1 MTLTKLQ
8 ELSRKSTNKNFASA
22 YKELYNKCTNNSFIC
37 EEALISEKA
46 EALLEYYLPI
56 AQKTKNTEMSQKCIA
71 LQKAKVHYKTDKQVS
86 DALLEIV
93 SDDKTDEQI
102 KNIYKNSDK
111 ARFTKLST
119 FNTALKLLRPENGN
133 V

>member
-8 ELSRKSTNKNFASA
+8 ELSKQSSNKNFANA
-22 YKELYNKCTNNSFIC
+22 YKELYNKCINNTFIC

-46 EALLEYYLPI
+46 EALLKDYLPI
-56 AQKTKNTEMSQKCIA
+56 AQKTKNVELSQKCIA
-71 LQKAKVHYKTDKQVS
+71 LQKAKVQYKTDKQVS
-86 DALLEIV
+86 DALIEII

-111 ARFTKLST
+111 AKYTKLST
-119 FNTALKLLRPENGN
+119 FNTVLKLLRS
-133 V
+133 

>member
-8 ELSRKSTNKNFASA
+8 ELSKQSSYKNFANA
-22 YKELYNKCTNNSFIC
+22 YKELYNKCINKTFIC

-46 EALLEYYLPI
+46 EALLKDYLPI
-56 AQKTKNTEMSQKCIA
+56 AQKTKNVELSQKCIA
-71 LQKAKVHYKTDKQVS
+71 LQKAKVRYKTDKQVS
-86 DALLEIV
+86 DALMEII

-111 ARFTKLST
+111 AKYTKLST
-119 FNTALKLLRPENGN
+119 FNTVLKLLRS
-133 V
+133 

>member
-1 MTLTKLQ
+1 MTLAKLQ
-8 ELSRKSTNKNFASA
+8 ELSKQSANKNFASA
-22 YKELYNKCTNNSFIC
+22 YRELYNKCINNTFIC

-46 EALLEYYLPI
+46 EALLVNYLSV
-56 AQKTKNTEMSQKCIA
+56 AQKTKNTELSQKCIA

-86 DALLEIV
+86 DALLEII

-111 ARFTKLST
+111 AKYTKLST
-119 FNTALKLLRPENGN
+119 FNTVLRLLRP
-133 V
+133 

>member
-8 ELSRKSTNKNFASA
+8 ELSKQSSNKNFANA
-22 YKELYNKCTNNSFIC
+22 YKELYNKCINNTFIC

-46 EALLEYYLPI
+46 EALLKDYLPI
-56 AQKTKNTEMSQKCIA
+56 AQRTKNIELSQKCIA
-71 LQKAKVHYKTDKQVS
+71 LQKAKVRYKTDKQVS
-86 DALLEIV
+86 DALMEII

-111 ARFTKLST
+111 AKYTKLST
-119 FNTALKLLRPENGN
+119 FNTVLKLLRS
-133 V
+133 

>member
-8 ELSRKSTNKNFASA
+8 ELSKQSSNKNFANA
-22 YKELYNKCTNNSFIC
+22 YRELYNKCINNTFIC

-46 EALLEYYLPI
+46 EALLKDYLPI
-56 AQKTKNTEMSQKCIA
+56 AQKTKNVELSQKCIA
-71 LQKAKVHYKTDKQVS
+71 LQKAKVRYKTNKQVS
-86 DALLEIV
+86 DALMEII

-111 ARFTKLST
+111 AKYTKLST
-119 FNTALKLLRPENGN
+119 FNTVLKLLRS
-133 V
+133 

>member
-8 ELSRKSTNKNFASA
+8 ELSKQSSNKNFANA
-22 YKELYNKCTNNSFIC
+22 YKELYNKCINNTFIC

-46 EALLEYYLPI
+46 EALLKDYLPI
-56 AQKTKNTEMSQKCIA
+56 AQKTKNVELSQKCIA
-71 LQKAKVHYKTDKQVS
+71 LQKAKVRYKTNKQVS
-86 DALLEIV
+86 DALMEII

-111 ARFTKLST
+111 AKYTKLST
-119 FNTALKLLRPENGN
+119 FNTVLKLLRS
-133 V
+133 

>member
-8 ELSRKSTNKNFASA
+8 ELSRQSSNKNFANA
-22 YKELYNKCTNNSFIC
+22 YRELYNKCINNTFIC

-46 EALLEYYLPI
+46 EALLKDYLPI
-56 AQKTKNTEMSQKCIA
+56 AQRTKNVELSQKCIA
-71 LQKAKVHYKTDKQVS
+71 LQKAKVRYKTDKQVS
-86 DALLEIV
+86 DALMEII

-111 ARFTKLST
+111 AKYTKLST
-119 FNTALKLLRPENGN
+119 FNTVLKLLRS
-133 V
+133 

>member
-8 ELSRKSTNKNFASA
+8 ELSKQSSNKNFANA
-22 YKELYNKCTNNSFIC
+22 YRELYNKCINNTFIC

-46 EALLEYYLPI
+46 EALLKDYLPI
-56 AQKTKNTEMSQKCIA
+56 AQRTKNIELSQKCIA
-71 LQKAKVHYKTDKQVS
+71 LQKAKVRYKTDKQVS
-86 DALLEIV
+86 DALMEII

-111 ARFTKLST
+111 AKYTKLST
-119 FNTALKLLRPENGN
+119 FNTVLKLLRS
-133 V
+133 

>member
-8 ELSRKSTNKNFASA
+8 ELSKHSSNKNFANA
-22 YKELYNKCTNNSFIC
+22 YRELYNKCINNTFIC

-46 EALLEYYLPI
+46 EALLKDYLPI
-56 AQKTKNTEMSQKCIA
+56 AQRTKNVELSQKCIA
-71 LQKAKVHYKTDKQVS
+71 LQKAKVRYKTDKQVS
-86 DALLEIV
+86 DALMEII

-111 ARFTKLST
+111 AKYTKLST
-119 FNTALKLLRPENGN
+119 FKTVLKLLRS
-133 V
+133 

>member
-8 ELSRKSTNKNFASA
+8 ELSKHSSNKNFANA
-22 YKELYNKCTNNSFIC
+22 YRELYNKCINNTFIC

-46 EALLEYYLPI
+46 EALLKDYLPI
-56 AQKTKNTEMSQKCIA
+56 AQRTKNVELSQKCIA
-71 LQKAKVHYKTDKQVS
+71 LQKAKVRYKTDKQVS
-86 DALLEIV
+86 DALMEII

-111 ARFTKLST
+111 AKYTKLST
-119 FNTALKLLRPENGN
+119 FNTVLKLLRS
-133 V
+133 

>member
-8 ELSRKSTNKNFASA
+8 ELSKQSSNKNFANA
-22 YKELYNKCTNNSFIC
+22 YKELYNKCINNTFIC

-46 EALLEYYLPI
+46 EALLKDYLPI
-56 AQKTKNTEMSQKCIA
+56 AQKTKNVELSQKCIA
-71 LQKAKVHYKTDKQVS
+71 LQKAKVRYKTDKQVS
-86 DALLEIV
+86 DALIEII

-111 ARFTKLST
+111 AKYTKLST
-119 FNTALKLLRPENGN
+119 FNTVLKLLRS
-133 V
+133 

>member
-8 ELSRKSTNKNFASA
+8 ELSKQSSNKNFANA
-22 YKELYNKCTNNSFIC
+22 YRELYNKCINNTFIC

-46 EALLEYYLPI
+46 EALLKDYLPI
-56 AQKTKNTEMSQKCIA
+56 AQKTKNVELSQKCIA
-71 LQKAKVHYKTDKQVS
+71 LQKAKVRYKTDKQVS
-86 DALLEIV
+86 DALMEII

-111 ARFTKLST
+111 AKYTKLST
-119 FNTALKLLRPENGN
+119 FNTVLKLLRS
-133 V
+133 

>member
-8 ELSRKSTNKNFASA
+8 ELSKQSINKNFANA
-22 YKELYNKCTNNSFIC
+22 YKELYNKCINNTFIC

-46 EALLEYYLPI
+46 EVLLKDYLLI
-56 AQKTKNTEMSQKCIA
+56 AQRTKNVELSQKCIA
-71 LQKAKVHYKTDKQVS
+71 LQKAKVRYKTDKQVS
-86 DALLEIV
+86 DALMEII

-111 ARFTKLST
+111 AKYTKLST
-119 FNTALKLLRPENGN
+119 FNTVLKLLRS
-133 V
+133 

>member
-8 ELSRKSTNKNFASA
+8 ELSKHSSNKNFANA
-22 YKELYNKCTNNSFIC
+22 YRELYSKCINNTFIC

-46 EALLEYYLPI
+46 EALLKDYLPI
-56 AQKTKNTEMSQKCIA
+56 AQRTKNVELSQKCIA
-71 LQKAKVHYKTDKQVS
+71 LQKAKVRYKTDKQVS
-86 DALLEIV
+86 DALMEII

-111 ARFTKLST
+111 SKYTKLST
-119 FNTALKLLRPENGN
+119 FNTVLKLLRS
-133 V
+133 

>member
-8 ELSRKSTNKNFASA
+8 ELSKQSSNKNFANA
-22 YKELYNKCTNNSFIC
+22 YKELYNKCINNTFIC

-46 EALLEYYLPI
+46 EALLKDYLPI
-56 AQKTKNTEMSQKCIA
+56 AQRTKNVELSQKCIA
-71 LQKAKVHYKTDKQVS
+71 LQKAKVRYKTDKQVS
-86 DALLEIV
+86 DALIEII

-111 ARFTKLST
+111 AKYTKLST
-119 FNTALKLLRPENGN
+119 FNTVLKLLRS
-133 V
+133 

>member
-8 ELSRKSTNKNFASA
+8 ELSKQSSNKNFANA
-22 YKELYNKCTNNSFIC
+22 YKELYNKCINNIFIC

-46 EALLEYYLPI
+46 EALLKDYLPI
-56 AQKTKNTEMSQKCIA
+56 AQRTKNIELSQKCIA
-71 LQKAKVHYKTDKQVS
+71 LQKAKVRYKTDKQVS
-86 DALLEIV
+86 DALIEII

-111 ARFTKLST
+111 AKYTKLST
-119 FNTALKLLRPENGN
+119 FNTVRKLLRS
-133 V
+133 

>member
-8 ELSRKSTNKNFASA
+8 ELSKQSSNKNFANA
-22 YKELYNKCTNNSFIC
+22 YKELYNKCINNTFIC

-46 EALLEYYLPI
+46 EALLKDYLPI
-56 AQKTKNTEMSQKCIA
+56 AQKTKNVELSQKCIA
-71 LQKAKVHYKTDKQVS
+71 LQKAKVRYKTDKQVS
-86 DALLEIV
+86 DALMEII

-111 ARFTKLST
+111 AKYTKLST
-119 FNTALKLLRPENGN
+119 FNTVLKLLRS
-133 V
+133 

>member
-8 ELSRKSTNKNFASA
+8 ELSKHSSNKNFTNA
-22 YKELYNKCTNNSFIC
+22 YRELYNKCINNTFIC

-46 EALLEYYLPI
+46 EALLKDYLPI
-56 AQKTKNTEMSQKCIA
+56 AQRTKNVELSQKCIA
-71 LQKAKVHYKTDKQVS
+71 FQKAKVRYKTDKQVS
-86 DALLEIV
+86 DALMEII

-111 ARFTKLST
+111 AKYTKLST
-119 FNTALKLLRPENGN
+119 FNTVLKLLRS
-133 V
+133 

>member
-8 ELSRKSTNKNFASA
+8 ELSKQSSNKNFANA
-22 YKELYNKCTNNSFIC
+22 YRELYNKCINNTFIC

-46 EALLEYYLPI
+46 EALLKDYLPI
-56 AQKTKNTEMSQKCIA
+56 AQRTKNVELSQKCIA
-71 LQKAKVHYKTDKQVS
+71 LQKAKVRYKTDKQVS
-86 DALLEIV
+86 DALMEII

-111 ARFTKLST
+111 AKYTKLST
-119 FNTALKLLRPENGN
+119 FNTVLKLLRS
-133 V
+133 

>member
-8 ELSRKSTNKNFASA
+8 ELSKQSSNKNFANA
-22 YKELYNKCTNNSFIC
+22 YKELYNKCTNNTFIC

-46 EALLEYYLPI
+46 EALLKDYLPI
-56 AQKTKNTEMSQKCIA
+56 AQKTKNVELSQKCIA
-71 LQKAKVHYKTDKQVS
+71 LQKAKVRYKTDKQVS
-86 DALLEIV
+86 DALMEII

-111 ARFTKLST
+111 SKYTKLST
-119 FNTALKLLRPENGN
+119 FNTVLKLLRS
-133 V
+133 